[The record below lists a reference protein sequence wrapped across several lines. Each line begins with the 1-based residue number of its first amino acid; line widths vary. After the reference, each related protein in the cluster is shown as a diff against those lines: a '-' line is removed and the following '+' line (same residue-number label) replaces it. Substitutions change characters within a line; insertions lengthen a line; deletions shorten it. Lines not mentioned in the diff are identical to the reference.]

1 MKVLL
6 VSPSYAPIV
15 GGTETLVRRL
25 ATELNSSGI
34 NTDVLTFNMDRKW
47 KLSFREVTEYGKFK
61 VFKISGIANPLN
73 FLPINPLYLVLRF
86 HAIPKPNFTKL
97 FADYDI
103 IHFCDE
109 EDLSFPIFSFF
120 TQKPKVMQCL
130 TPFSFELIRRNF
142 FHRKTFTKI
151 ADMYIPSSLSQVS
164 SLLEMGIAQS
174 KITTIGTVG
183 IDIDTFKPNET
194 LRVGN
199 LLLFVGRLQKLK
211 GVHVLLQALSG
222 LKVPTQIAIVGP
234 FDQSDL
240 NYTNEIKKMVSS
252 INEKGLHKV
261 QLMGPLGE
269 ADLVNW
275 YQKSVVLVRPDLNG
289 ISGGLTTLEAFACG
303 TPVLG
308 TGNHIVK
315 DGVNGLIVPP
325 NNPEELEKALT
336 KLLEDEELSRRY
348 GLEGRKFVEDNY
360 SWKKIAGELIKM
372 YEAFLRNYYS

>member
-1 MKVLL
+1 M
-6 VSPSYAPIV
+6 
-15 GGTETLVRRL
+15 
-25 ATELNSSGI
+25 N
-34 NTDVLTFNMDRKW
+34 RKW
-47 KLSFREVTEYGKFK
+47 KLILKEVTETGKFK

-120 TQKPKVMQCL
+120 TKKPKIMQCL

-142 FHRKTFTKI
+142 FHRRTFIKI
-151 ADMYIPSSLSQVS
+151 ADIYIPSSQSQVGA
-164 SLLEMGIAQS
+164 LLDMGIAQS
-174 KITTIGTVG
+174 KIAPIGTVG
-183 IDIDTFKPNET
+183 IDIDTFKPNEK

-222 LKVPTQIAIVGP
+222 LKVPAQIAIIGP
-234 FDQSDL
+234 FDQSDM
-240 NYTNEIKKMVSS
+240 NYSNEIKKMVSS
-252 INEKGLHKV
+252 INTKGLHKV
-261 QLMGPLGE
+261 HLIGPLGE
-269 ADLVNW
+269 AELVNW

-308 TGNHIVK
+308 TGNHVVK

-325 NNPEELEKALT
+325 GNPEELEKALT
-336 KLLEDEELSRRY
+336 KLLEDKELSRKY

-360 SWKKIAGELIKM
+360 SWKKIAGELIKT
-372 YEAFLRNYYS
+372 YQNFLKGYYAC